1 MRGRRRRRCGE
12 DHIPNAFDISK
23 YLIIP
28 KAQHT
33 VATIDEPSISDDIAF
48 VSRVLAAID
57 FYDKPLFATH
67 KVNDIGA
74 NWLLPHEFEVAEPS
88 RTQIFPEFALCEGR
102 VLS

>member
-1 MRGRRRRRCGE
+1 MRGRCRRRCGE
-12 DHIPNAFDISK
+12 DGFPNAFDISK

-33 VATIDEPSISDDIAF
+33 VAMIDEPSISDGVAF

-57 FYDKPLFATH
+57 FDDKPLLATH

-74 NWLLPHEFEVAEPS
+74 NWLLADEFEP
-88 RTQIFPEFALCEGR
+88 G
-102 VLS
+102 